1 MDYDGHPHTIRPEAE
16 YDGSVPAGDETTPCG
31 LFVVLAT
38 RDGSQR
44 RLDSVAL
51 AGHGLR
57 VGSVDTIDE
66 LREALGQLRPDVA
79 VVDVGLAAG
88 RHAVVLELVRHAST
102 PLIAVS
108 IAEPAARVELLLAG
122 ADDCLPSAYT
132 SVELA
137 ARVIALGRRTC
148 LDPTQRGRVLR
159 AGPLQLDLRGRRVGV
174 RGSEVPLTAMEFN
187 LLSCFLRHPDEA
199 LSREWLLAEVWGYT
213 SGTTE
218 TVTVYVRRLRSKIES
233 DPARPVLIQ
242 TVWGVGYRFRVEEPP
257 RQP

>member
-1 MDYDGHPHTIRPEAE
+1 M
-16 YDGSVPAGDETTPCG
+16 V
-31 LFVVLAT
+31 
-38 RDGSQR
+38 
-44 RLDSVAL
+44 
-51 AGHGLR
+51 
-57 VGSVDTIDE
+57 SVDTIDE
-66 LREALGQLRPDVA
+66 LREAMGQLRPDVA

-88 RHAVVLELVRHAST
+88 RHSVVLELVRHAST

-108 IAEPAARVELLLAG
+108 IARVELLLAG

-148 LDPTQRGRVLR
+148 LDRTQRGRVLR

-233 DPARPVLIQ
+233 DPARPVRSKPS
-242 TVWGVGYRFRVEEPP
+242 GVSDTGSTSKSHPDSPELRTPGRWW
-257 RQP
+257 RKRRSD